1 MNKLMG
7 FLELKEM
14 NLPSVPWRQYTGNER
29 FSDDFLWTVRSAVYR
44 GDDLN
49 LPRAVGKSAAEAKEF
64 ADKLLSR
71 LRDTG
76 IVVFYPYF
84 IAKKSGTL
92 EVKRNSVIIEAVK
105 EDLWNLVTYSDR
117 EVTVII
123 PENETRVMHG
133 NQEFLSDKEID
144 ELLKYIPEI
153 KKLFRDDLLEGR
165 SALLEWSYAVS
176 CNEKKEPVNEPYLV
190 FYEARTVK

>member
-14 NLPSVPWRQYTGNER
+14 RLPSIPWKQYTGTEILG
-29 FSDDFLWTVRSAVYR
+29 DDFLWTIRSAVYR

-49 LPRAVGKSAAEAKEF
+49 LPRSIGKRSKESQEF
-64 ADKLLSR
+64 ANKLLR
-71 LRDTG
+71 KLENKG
-76 IVVFYPYF
+76 IVVYYPYF

-92 EVKRNSVIIEAVK
+92 EVRNNSIVIEAVN

-117 EVTVII
+117 DVTII
-123 PENETRVMHG
+123 FHDQSAPQFIGNSSFLNRNE
-133 NQEFLSDKEID
+133 LD
-144 ELLKYIPEI
+144 ELLKHVPEI
-153 KKLFRDDLLEGR
+153 KKIFRDDLLEGKA
-165 SALLEWSYAVS
+165 ALLEWSYAIS
-176 CNEKKEPVNEPYLV
+176 CDKNKEPINDEYLV